1 MKFILQFI
9 LRLLSRAVLHKYH
22 PEVIGITGSVGKTST
37 KEAIF
42 AVLAEKFLCRRNVKN
57 YNNEIGLPLTILG
70 AESGGHSVFKW
81 LEIFWSGVLLLLK
94 RDKQYPE
101 ILILEMG
108 ADHPGD
114 IYYLT
119 NLAPCKV
126 GVITAVAQAHTEFFK
141 TVSQVAK
148 EKQIIVTHL
157 EKDGTA
163 ILNADDEKVWAM
175 VAKTE
180 AETITFGFGD
190 KAQVRA
196 IEFNIIQELDKGVLA
211 TLGVN
216 FKIQYG
222 GAIVP
227 VFLPEVVG
235 TQHVYAASAAVAVGL
250 SYGLNL
256 VEISERLHFYNPP
269 PSRMRL
275 VPGINFSTLIDDS
288 YNSSPLAAL
297 LALRILSEI
306 KIRQLAEEGG
316 RRIAVLGDMLE
327 LGAYTSEA
335 HQEIGAKAAELGVDL
350 LIAVGERAKI
360 VAEAARVRGMAEN
373 KILEF
378 ATSAEAGRFLRENIH
393 AGDLVLIK
401 GSQGVRMEKIVVA
414 LMAEPALAGKLVC
427 RQDTSWLKK

>member
-1 MKFILQFI
+1 MKHILQFI
-9 LRLLSRAVLHKYH
+9 LRLLSKAVLRKYH
-22 PEVIGITGSVGKTST
+22 PEVVGITGSVGKTSA

-42 AVLAEKFLCRRNVKN
+42 AVLAEKFRCRRNIKN

-70 AESGGHSVFKW
+70 MESGGRSVIKW
-81 LEIFWSGVLLLLK
+81 LEIFWNGVLLLLK

-114 IYYLT
+114 ISYLT

-157 EKDGTA
+157 SKDGTA
-163 ILNADDEKVWAM
+163 ILNADDEKVLAM
-175 VAKTE
+175 AAKTE

-190 KAQVRA
+190 KAHVRA
-196 IEFNIIQELDKGVLA
+196 IEFNVIQEADKGVIA
-211 TLGVN
+211 TMGVN

-222 GAIVP
+222 GAVVP

-235 TQHVYAASAAVAVGL
+235 TQHVYAALVAAAVGL
-250 SYGLNL
+250 DFGLNL

-275 VPGINFSTLIDDS
+275 LSGLNFSTLIDDS
-288 YNSSPLAAL
+288 YNSSPLAAF

-306 KIRQLAEEGG
+306 KVMEGG

-327 LGAYTSEA
+327 LGSYTSEA
-335 HQEIGAKAAELGVDL
+335 HQEVGAKAAELGIDL
-350 LIAVGERAKI
+350 LMAVGERAKI
-360 VAEAARVRGMAEN
+360 VAEAARVRGMAEE
-373 KILEF
+373 KIKEF
-378 ATSAEAGRFLRENIH
+378 IDSESAGRFLQESLH
-393 AGDLVLIK
+393 AGDLILIK
-401 GSQGVRMEKIVVA
+401 GSQGVRMEKIVVV
-414 LMAEPALAGKLVC
+414 LMAEPTRAGELVC
-427 RQDTSWLKK
+427 RQDATWLRR

>member
-9 LRLLSRAVLHKYH
+9 LRLLSKAVLRKYH

-42 AVLAEKFLCRRNVKN
+42 AVLSEKFRCRRNVKN

-70 AESGGHSVFKW
+70 MESGGRSMIKW
-81 LEIFWSGVLLLLK
+81 LEIFWRGVLLLLK
-94 RDKQYPE
+94 HDKQYPE

-141 TVSQVAK
+141 TVNQVAK
-148 EKQIIVTHL
+148 EKQIVVTHL

-163 ILNADDEKVWAM
+163 ILNADDDDEKVLAM
-175 VAKTE
+175 AAKTE
-180 AETITFGFGD
+180 AETIIFGFND
-190 KAQVRA
+190 KAHVKA
-196 IEFNIIQELDKGVLA
+196 IEFNIIQEMEKGFLQ
-211 TLGVN
+211 TKGVN

-235 TQHVYAASAAVAVGL
+235 TQHVYAALAAGAVGL

-256 VEISERLHFYNPP
+256 VEISERLRSYNPP

-275 VPGINFSTLIDDS
+275 LSGVKFTTIIDDS
-288 YNSSPLAAL
+288 YNSSPLAAV

-306 KIRQLAEEGG
+306 KVMEGG

-327 LGAYTSEA
+327 LGAYTFEA
-335 HQEIGAKAAELGVDL
+335 HQEVGAKVAESRIDL

-360 VAEAARVRGMAEN
+360 VAEAARLRGMVED
-373 KILEF
+373 KIIQFVDSVEV
-378 ATSAEAGRFLRENIH
+378 GQFLQKNIH
-393 AGDLVLIK
+393 TGDVILIK
-401 GSQGVRMEKIVVA
+401 GSQGVRMEKIVVG
-414 LMAEPALAGKLVC
+414 LMAEPSDAKKMVC
-427 RQDTSWLKK
+427 RQDISWKNK